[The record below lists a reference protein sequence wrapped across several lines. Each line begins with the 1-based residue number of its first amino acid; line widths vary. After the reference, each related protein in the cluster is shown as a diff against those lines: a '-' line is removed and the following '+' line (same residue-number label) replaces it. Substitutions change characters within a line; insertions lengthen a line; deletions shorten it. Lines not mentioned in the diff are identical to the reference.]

1 METESL
7 APIVL
12 FVYNR
17 LAHTR
22 ATVEALQRNKGA
34 AESELYI
41 YSDGAK
47 TESGRA
53 VIEEVRQYIRSIQ
66 GFKRIHIVEKENNQ
80 GLSESVITGV
90 TEVLKRYDQVI
101 VLEDDLITATDFLE
115 YMNQA
120 LAFYK
125 DDLSIYSISG
135 YTFPSPHLTEIKG
148 DIFLYP
154 RPASWGWASWKNR
167 WENAEWSMKDFDRFS
182 KDPLAVRSFLQGGE
196 DLYIMLLKQQKG
208 LIQSWAIR
216 WTYTHFVNQAYS
228 LYPAK
233 SKVKSIGT
241 DSSGT
246 NLPTT
251 TKYNTAISEGTL
263 SFVLSPQPNYHLI
276 TQLKDFYKPSFQ
288 RRLINWYKFGRSALW
303 SALTVSDKF

>member
-1 METESL
+1 METDSF

-22 ATVEALQRNKGA
+22 ATVEALQKNKEA

-47 TESGRA
+47 TESGREA
-53 VIEEVRQYIRSIQ
+53 IDEVRQYIRSIR
-66 GFKRIHIVEKENNQ
+66 GFKHLHIVEKENNQ

-90 TEVLKRYDQVI
+90 TEVLKQYDQVI
-101 VLEDDLITATDFLE
+101 VLEDDLITTSDFLE

-135 YTFPSPHLTEIKG
+135 YTFPSPHLKEIKE
-148 DIFLYP
+148 DVFLYP

-167 WENAEWSMKDFDRFS
+167 WEKSDWKMKDFKKFS
-182 KDPLAVRSFLQGGE
+182 ENKSSIRSFLMGGE
-196 DLYIMLLKQQKG
+196 DMYMMLLKQQRG

-216 WTYTHFVNQAYS
+216 WAYTHFTHHAYS
-228 LYPAK
+228 LYPTQ
-233 SKVKSIGT
+233 SKVRSIGT

-246 NLPTT
+246 NLPS
-251 TKYNTAISEGTL
+251 TKKYDTEIREG
-263 SFVLSPQPNYHLI
+263 VLHFIPQLQPDYSLI
-276 TQLKDFYKPSFQ
+276 FRLKDFYKPSLQ
-288 RRLINWYKFGRSALW
+288 RRFINWYKFGVYSWLKA
-303 SALTVSDKF
+303 SK